1 MAATIKMVA
10 ERAGVSVAT
19 VSKYINGGN
28 VYEENRERIQKAIEE
43 LDYKI
48 NEVARSLKTN
58 KTYTIGVL
66 AATIQSSFIT
76 SIISKIQY
84 TLLQHGY
91 STIIADYQ
99 ENKKLEKKQLDVLL
113 MRHVDG
119 IILFPEENEEEIVRF
134 IKEQNVPIV
143 MVDNMVEGIPCDAI
157 LTDNMGGVYTAVE
170 ELIKRSHRRIG
181 MITGPEQMYTS
192 RERMK
197 GYCRAC
203 EDYFV
208 EVVPELIRYGNYDIE
223 SGYRC
228 FTELMELANPPTAV
242 VAGNYYMAIG
252 ALQAINEKGIR
263 IPEQLSFIA
272 YDHMEFAGIM
282 TPKIST
288 VSQPLGN
295 IGQVAAERIVQR
307 IKGNMEN
314 YPQVDRLKT
323 SLNLTGSVNSL

>member
-1 MAATIKMVA
+1 MVA

-76 SIISKIQY
+76 NIISKIQY

-134 IKEQNVPIV
+134 IKEQNVPMV

-170 ELIKRSHRRIG
+170 ELIKCSHRRIG

-208 EVVPELIRYGNYDIE
+208 EVEPELIRYGNYDME

-228 FTELMELANPPTAV
+228 FMELMDLEKPPTAV

-252 ALQAINEKGIR
+252 ALQVINEKGIR
-263 IPEQLSFIA
+263 IPDQLSFIA

-282 TPKIST
+282 TPNIST
-288 VSQPLGN
+288 VSQPLEE
-295 IGQVAAERIVQR
+295 IGRVAAERIVQR

-323 SLNLTGSVNSL
+323 SLNLTGSVKSL